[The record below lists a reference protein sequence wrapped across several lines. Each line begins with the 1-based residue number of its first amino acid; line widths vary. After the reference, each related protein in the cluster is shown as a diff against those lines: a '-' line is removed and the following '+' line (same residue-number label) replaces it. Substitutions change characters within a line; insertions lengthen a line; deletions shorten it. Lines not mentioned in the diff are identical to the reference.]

1 MATFTQL
8 ASGNWRVQVRRKT
21 RYVAETF
28 RRRKDGEEWAL
39 EMERNIDRN
48 GSSKPRVVRNVRT
61 FGDLID
67 LHDEDM
73 REVGRP
79 PRRSKAAVMASL
91 KTELGSVKLP
101 ALNRERLIEFG
112 RKRAKQG
119 AGPATLAI
127 DMSFIRTIVTHAAA
141 VHGIEVSAEEA
152 RLARVALSHLNLVGK
167 SKERDRRPTQ
177 DELDELIEY
186 FETNRRQFIPMGRIV
201 RYAVATTLRQ
211 EEICKPEWPLVDMK
225 KRLVVIQDRKDPR
238 NKEGND
244 QKVPLLNLTGYDAWE
259 VVLQQRIVTRGYGR
273 VFPHNERS
281 VSAAFTRAC
290 DELKIEDLHLHD
302 LRHEGT
308 SRLFEAGL
316 PIEKV
321 ALVTGHKDWR
331 QLQRYTNLKVEDL
344 LKLQYGNGSDVP
356 INRDEIQADQAAEIV
371 HSLRSHAMD
380 RA

>member
-28 RRRKDGEEWAL
+28 RRRKDGEGWAL

-48 GSSKPRVVRNVRT
+48 GSPKPRAVRNVRT

-67 LHDEDM
+67 LHDHDM
-73 REVGRP
+73 HDIGRP

-91 KTELGSVKLP
+91 KTDLGGVKLS

-119 AGPATLAI
+119 AGPPTLAI
-127 DMSFIRTIVTHAAA
+127 DFSFIRTIVTHAAA
-141 VHGIEVSAEEA
+141 VHGIDVSAEEA
-152 RLARVALSHLNLVGK
+152 RLARVALKHLNLIGK
-167 SKERDRRPTQ
+167 GKERDRRPTR

-186 FETNRRQFIPMGRIV
+186 FETNPRQFIPMGRIV

-211 EEICKPEWPLVDMK
+211 EEICKPEWPMVDMK
-225 KRLVVIQDRKDPR
+225 KRLVVIKDRKDPR

-259 VVLQQRIVTRGYGR
+259 IMLHHRILTRGSGR
-273 VFPHNERS
+273 VFPHNYRS

-290 DELKIEDLHLHD
+290 AELKIDDLHFHD

-331 QLQRYTNLKVEDL
+331 QLRRYTNLKVEDL
-344 LKLQYGNGSDVP
+344 LKLQNAPQPSTEEFIATLAV
-356 INRDEIQADQAAEIV
+356 
-371 HSLRSHAMD
+371 
-380 RA
+380 

>member
-127 DMSFIRTIVTHAAA
+127 DLSFIRTIITHAAA
-141 VHGIEVSAEEA
+141 VHGVEVSAEEA

-211 EEICKPEWPLVDMK
+211 EEICKPEWSLVDMK

-238 NKEGND
+238 NKDGKSWRNPASAIVCPSGCGAHSRSKG
-244 QKVPLLNLTGYDAWE
+244 QPARLRMRSILASVTVTIARAPLS
-259 VVLQQRIVTRGYGR
+259 RIVSIIAANNTNVARFRPCCPGAAA
-273 VFPHNERS
+273 RS
-281 VSAAFTRAC
+281 VSTQNLELSRMPSSRGAALPPSKLAKVSASMFGPVVGRSLTQP
-290 DELKIEDLHLHD
+290 I
-302 LRHEGT
+302 T
-308 SRLFEAGL
+308 SL
-316 PIEKV
+316 
-321 ALVTGHKDWR
+321 
-331 QLQRYTNLKVEDL
+331 
-344 LKLQYGNGSDVP
+344 SS
-356 INRDEIQADQAAEIV
+356 EIA
-371 HSLRSHAMD
+371 R
-380 RA
+380 R